1 MAKYEIKHICGHTET
16 VELQGSS
23 ESRQKKIAELERQV
37 CDDCYNAKKEAE
49 FVAKASKFLDVK
61 RLPELVGTERQ
72 VAWAENL
79 RMSMLSELFAA
90 YEMDDMKQLMGSD
103 AFRKAGTA
111 ARTLRNSG
119 VAVKNVSNDNFVA
132 AFKLAL
138 KATIADAVTA
148 TDVKFFIDNR
158 EMNYTLA
165 AYFLYF
171 ACDAKLD
178 DITGKSKLV
187 HVYNA
192 IAKIEK
198 KESESAEENSE
209 APASEEESALD
220 EVITAKE
227 AAEIYGVNIA
237 TVRRWCT
244 GQDCLPP
251 QLPKGSFRK
260 SGGTWLLLKKYTD
273 ALVKEKKHYK
283 IKL

>member
-1 MAKYEIKHICGHTET
+1 MAKYEIKHICGHVET

-23 ESRQKKIAELERQV
+23 ESRQKKIAELESQI
-37 CDDCYNAKKEAE
+37 CDDCYNAKKEVE
-49 FVAKASKFLDVK
+49 FVAKAPKFLNVNE
-61 RLPELVGTERQ
+61 LPALVGTERQ

-79 RMSMLSELFAA
+79 RMSILSELFAA
-90 YEMDDMKQLMGSD
+90 YEMDNMNQLMGSD
-103 AFRKAGTA
+103 AFRKAGIA

-119 VAVKNVSNDNFVA
+119 VAVKNVSNDNFVE

-138 KATIADAVTA
+138 SATIADAFTA

-158 EMNYTLA
+158 EMDYTLA
-165 AYFLYF
+165 AYFIHF
-171 ACDAKLD
+171 ACDVELD
-178 DITGKSKLV
+178 DIAEKSKLV
-187 HVYNA
+187 HTYNA

-198 KESESAEENSE
+198 HESEDAESSE
-209 APASEEESALD
+209 APASEESALD

-227 AAEIYGVNIA
+227 AAEIYNVNIA

-244 GQDCLPP
+244 GQDGLPP

-273 ALVKEKKHYK
+273 ALVEGKNT
-283 IKL
+283 IK

>member
-1 MAKYEIKHICGHTET
+1 MAKYEIKHICGHVET

-23 ESRQKKIAELERQV
+23 ESRQKKIAELESQV

-49 FVAKASKFLDVK
+49 FVAKASKFLNVNE
-61 RLPELVGTERQ
+61 LPALVGTERQ
-72 VAWAENL
+72 IAWAENL
-79 RMSMLSELFAA
+79 RMAMISELVAA
-90 YEMDDMKQLMGSD
+90 YEMECMNELMGSD
-103 AFRKAGTA
+103 AFRKAGLA
-111 ARTLRNSG
+111 ARALRNSG
-119 VAVKNVSNDNFVA
+119 VAVKNISNDNFVA
-132 AFKLAL
+132 AFKLAI
-138 KATIADAVTA
+138 KAAIADAITA

-165 AYFLYF
+165 AYFIHF
-171 ACDAKLD
+171 ACDVELG
-178 DITGKSKLV
+178 DIAGKSNLV

-198 KESESAEENSE
+198 HESEDAESSE
-209 APASEEESALD
+209 APASEESALD

-227 AAEIYGVNIA
+227 AAEIYNVNIA

-244 GQDCLPP
+244 GQDGLPP

-273 ALVKEKKHYK
+273 ALVEGKNT
-283 IKL
+283 IK

>member
-16 VELQGSS
+16 VELQGTS
-23 ESRQKKIAELERQV
+23 ESRQRKIAELESQV
-37 CDDCYNAKKEAE
+37 CDDCYNKQKAAE
-49 FVAKASKFLDVK
+49 FVEKASKFLDVK
-61 RLPELVGTERQ
+61 GLPELVGSERQ
-72 VAWAENL
+72 IAWAENL
-79 RMSMLSELFAA
+79 RMAMLSELFVA
-90 YEMDDMKQLMGSD
+90 YEMDDMNDLMGSG
-103 AFRKAGTA
+103 AFRKAGLA
-111 ARTLRNSG
+111 ARALRNSG
-119 VAVKNVSNDNFVA
+119 VAVKSVSNDNFVE

-138 KATIADAVTA
+138 KAAIADAITA

-165 AYFLYF
+165 AYFLHF
-171 ACDAKLD
+171 ACDVELG

-198 KESESAEENSE
+198 HESEDAESSE

-227 AAEIYGVNIA
+227 AAEIYNVNIA

-244 GQDCLPP
+244 GQDGLPP

-273 ALVKEKKHYK
+273 ALVEGKNT
-283 IKL
+283 IK